1 MNGNDKHYPV
11 SETYI
16 FLLAGDNPF
25 GGDLCDHRHRQFNTF
40 AHIAADMQRLG
51 YPAYFMPFLGIWKLL
66 AAGALVVPVFRKL
79 RQFAY
84 MGMVIDLT
92 GAIYS
97 RVAIHD
103 TAVSVFVPVLILL
116 LVVSSWWQWSLRRR
130 SPGG

>member
-1 MNGNDKHYPV
+1 MISIAQSPKRTFFYWPA
-11 SETYI
+11 TI
-16 FLLAGDNPF
+16 LLAAIYAITGVGNLIP
-25 GGDLCDHRHRQFNTF
+25 F

-116 LVVSSWWQWSLRRR
+116 LVVTSWWQWSLRRR
-130 SPGG
+130 SPGV

>member
-1 MNGNDKHYPV
+1 MISIAQSRKRTFFYWPA
-11 SETYI
+11 TI
-16 FLLAGDNPF
+16 LLAAIYAITGIGNLIP
-25 GGDLCDHRHRQFNTF
+25 F

-116 LVVSSWWQWSLRRR
+116 LVVTSWWQWSLRRR